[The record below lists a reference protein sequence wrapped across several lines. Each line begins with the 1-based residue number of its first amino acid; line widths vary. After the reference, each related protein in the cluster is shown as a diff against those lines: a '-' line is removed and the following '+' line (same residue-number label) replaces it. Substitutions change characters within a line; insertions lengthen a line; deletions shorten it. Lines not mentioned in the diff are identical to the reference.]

1 MITKVIMPQVGQDI
15 ETGRIVRWLKKAGD
29 QVKKGEALCEVE
41 TEKAVVEVPSPADGY
56 LLKILF
62 PENAEVKILSEI
74 GFVGDIS
81 DSVVKTKIADSQP
94 NIAKQRSTEPVTTN
108 GQTILASAVT
118 NQVKISPKARNIAQ
132 QHGVAIE
139 QIHGTGPQERI
150 VEKDI
155 WDFIDKQKQSSPSMS
170 TTSSVSGGKRTIE
183 LNKIRKVTAQR
194 LQQSKQTIPHFYISV
209 SADMSSALKKRKELN
224 DQYKL
229 PKEEAISIN
238 DFIVRA
244 SALAIKDFPVLN
256 SSFSE
261 EGIILWDD
269 IDVGI
274 AVALDDGLV
283 VPVIENPNKLD
294 LKTLSTKIRQL
305 VQAARSGKQLMTRP
319 GRFTISNLGMYHVDD
334 FAAIINPPE
343 VGILAV
349 SSIQKK
355 LVIEEDNT
363 YVVRDIIKLTLSVD
377 HRVVDGAVA
386 AKFLNRIKELLETAE
401 NL

>member
-29 QVKKGEALCEVE
+29 QVKKGDVLCEVE

-62 PENAEVKILSEI
+62 PDNAEAKILSEI
-74 GFVGDIS
+74 GFVGDLS
-81 DSVVKTKIADSQP
+81 DSLAETKSADAQPAIVNPRPTDPSKTTGK
-94 NIAKQRSTEPVTTN
+94 TN
-108 GQTILASAVT
+108 LSSAGSE
-118 NQVKISPKARNIAQ
+118 QIKISPKARNIAQ

-139 QIHGTGPQERI
+139 QILGTGPQGRI
-150 VEKDI
+150 IEKDI

-209 SADMSSALKKRKELN
+209 SVNMSSALKRRKELN

-269 IDVGI
+269 IDVGV

-283 VPVIENPNKLD
+283 VPVIENPDKLD
-294 LKTLSTKIRQL
+294 LKSLSTKIRQL

-319 GRFTISNLGMYHVDD
+319 GRFTISNLGMFHVDN

-355 LVIEEDNT
+355 LVVEEDNT
-363 YVVRDIIKLTLSVD
+363 FVVRDIIKLTLSVD
-377 HRVVDGAVA
+377 HRVVDGALA
-386 AKFLNRIKELLETAE
+386 AKFLNRIRELLETE
-401 NL
+401 GNL

>member
-15 ETGRIVRWLKKAGD
+15 ETGRIVRWLNKVGD
-29 QVKKGEALCEVE
+29 QVKKGDILCEVE

-62 PENAEVKILSEI
+62 LDNTEAKILSEI
-74 GFVGDIS
+74 GWVGDLS
-81 DSVVKTKIADSQP
+81 DSLDEMKATEVQSA
-94 NIAKQRSTEPVTTN
+94 IAKPGLTEPAITTN
-108 GQTILASAVT
+108 QTNISFAGT
-118 NQVKISPKARNIAQ
+118 NQPKISPKARNVAKL
-132 QHGVAIE
+132 HGVAIE
-139 QIHGTGPQERI
+139 LVHGTGPQGRI

-155 WDFIDKQKQSSPSMS
+155 LDFIKKQKQSNPPMGTTPPSID
-170 TTSSVSGGKRTIE
+170 GKQIIE
-183 LNKIRKVTAQR
+183 LNRIRKIVAQR
-194 LQQSKQTIPHFYISV
+194 LQMSKQTIPHFYISV
-209 SADMSSALKKRKELN
+209 SVDMSSTLKRREELN

-229 PKEEAISIN
+229 QKEEAISIN

-244 SALAIKDFPVLN
+244 CALAIIDFPMLN
-256 SSFSE
+256 SSFTE

-269 IDVGI
+269 INIGV

-283 VPVIENPNKLD
+283 VPVIENPDQKD
-294 LKTLSTKIRQL
+294 IKKLSTNIC
-305 VQAARSGKQLMTRP
+305 QAVKAAKSGKQLINRP
-319 GRFTISNLGMYHVDD
+319 GHFTISNLGMYQVDD

-349 SSIQKK
+349 GSIKR
-355 LVIEEDNT
+355 LPVVNEDNT
-363 YVVRDIIKLTLSVD
+363 FSVRDLMKLTLSVD
-377 HRVVDGAVA
+377 HRVVDGAIA

>member
-15 ETGRIVRWLKKAGD
+15 EIGRIVRWLKKAGD
-29 QVKKGEALCEVE
+29 QVKKGDALCEVE

-62 PENAEVKILSEI
+62 PDNAEAKILSEI
-74 GFVGDIS
+74 GFVGDLS
-81 DSVVKTKIADSQP
+81 DSVAETKAGDPQP
-94 NIAKQRSTEPVTTN
+94 KITKPRSTEQATSN
-108 GQTILASAVT
+108 GQTILSSTVSD
-118 NQVKISPKARNIAQ
+118 QVKISPKARNIAQ
-132 QHGVAIE
+132 QHGVETE
-139 QIHGTGPQERI
+139 QIHGTGPQGRI

-155 WDFIDKQKQSSPSMS
+155 LDFIDKQKQLSPLMKS
-170 TTSSVSGGKRTIE
+170 TSSVSGGKRTIE

-209 SADMSSALKKRKELN
+209 SADMSLAIKKRKKLN

-269 IDVGI
+269 IDIGV
-274 AVALDDGLV
+274 AVALNDGLV
-283 VPVIENPNKLD
+283 VPVIENPDRLD
-294 LKTLSTKIRQL
+294 LKTLSTHIRQS
-305 VQAARSGKQLMTRP
+305 VQSAKSGKQLITRP

-349 SSIQKK
+349 GSIQKK
-355 LVIEEDNT
+355 LVVEEDNSF
-363 YVVRDIIKLTLSVD
+363 VVRDVLKLTLSVD
-377 HRVVDGAVA
+377 HRVVDGALA

-401 NL
+401 IL

>member
-15 ETGRIVRWLKKAGD
+15 ETGKIVRWLKKAGD
-29 QVKKGEALCEVE
+29 PVKKGEVLCEVE
-41 TEKAVVEVPSPADGY
+41 TEKAVVEVPSPSDGY

-62 PENAEVKILSEI
+62 PDNTEAKILSEI
-74 GFVGDIS
+74 GLVGDLS
-81 DSVVKTKIADSQP
+81 DSMAENKSTDAQPANVNTRLTDLSKT
-94 NIAKQRSTEPVTTN
+94 T
-108 GQTILASAVT
+108 GQTNLKPAGSEPII
-118 NQVKISPKARNIAQ
+118 ISPKARNIAQ

-139 QIHGTGPQERI
+139 QIHGTGPQGRI

-155 WDFIDKQKQSSPSMS
+155 LDFIEKQKQYSPSMS
-170 TTSSVSGGKRTIE
+170 TASPATGGKRILE
-183 LNKIRKVTAQR
+183 LTKIHKVTAQR

-209 SADMSSALKKRKELN
+209 SADMSAALKRRTELN
-224 DQYKL
+224 EQFKL

-238 DFIVRA
+238 DFILRA

-261 EGIILWDD
+261 EGIVLWDD
-269 IDVGI
+269 IDIGV

-283 VPVIENPNKLD
+283 VPVIENPDQLD
-294 LKTLSTKIRQL
+294 LKTLSAKIRQL
-305 VQAARSGKQLMTRP
+305 AQAARSGKQLLTRP

-349 SSIQKK
+349 SSVQKK
-355 LVIEEDNT
+355 LVVEEDNT
-363 YVVRDIIKLTLSVD
+363 LAVRNMITLTLSVD
-377 HRVVDGAVA
+377 HRVVDGALA

-401 NL
+401 KL